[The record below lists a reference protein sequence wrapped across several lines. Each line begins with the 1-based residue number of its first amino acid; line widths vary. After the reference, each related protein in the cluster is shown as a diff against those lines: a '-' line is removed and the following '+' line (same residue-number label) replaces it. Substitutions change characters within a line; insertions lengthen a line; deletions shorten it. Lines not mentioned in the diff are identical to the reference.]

1 MLARHTLT
9 QLQQLL
15 YTGKITCREIV
26 QYHLGRI
33 KECAHL
39 NAFARTYADE
49 ALAQAEV
56 IDEKIRQRKAGKLAG
71 LVAGIKDNIVYRNHP
86 AQAASRILQGFT
98 STYHATAVERL
109 IQEDAIIIGHQ
120 NCDEFGMGSSSENS
134 VYGPVRNGLDPERTA
149 GGSSGGSAVAV
160 QTDMCRI
167 SLGSDTGGS
176 VRQPASFCGVLG
188 LKPTYGRIS
197 RHGLIAYASSLDCI
211 GILGNHAED
220 LALVLETIAGKDEYD
235 STTSG
240 LPVPDFSKSIKTKNN
255 HRWRIAFYAGLTN
268 NANLQPEVRQCFST
282 ILERIQG
289 EGLDV
294 QPVHFPLFEYMLP
307 AYYLLASAEASSNLA
322 RYDGVRYGYS
332 STAASADAAY
342 RQTRTHGFGT
352 EVKRRIMLG
361 TFVLTSDY
369 YDAYY
374 IKAQQVRRLI
384 RDETFK
390 ILQEFDFIITPT
402 APTTAFKLGAQHS
415 NPVQA
420 YLADIFSVQ
429 ANVAGIP
436 AISVPCGKDQAGM
449 PIGMQLMAHAFQEQ
463 KLLQAALWL
472 HHLKQV

>member
-1 MLARHTLT
+1 MLARYTLT

-15 YTGKITCREIV
+15 YTGKISCRDIV
-26 QYHLGRI
+26 QYHLQRT
-33 KECAHL
+33 EQCAHL
-39 NAFARTYADE
+39 NAFVRTYPHE
-49 ALAQAEV
+49 ALAQAEA
-56 IDEKIRQRKAGKLAG
+56 IDKKIRQRKAGKLAG

-98 STYHATAVERL
+98 STYHATAVARL
-109 IQEDAIIIGHQ
+109 INEDAIIIGHQ

-134 VYGPVRNGLDPERTA
+134 VYGPVRNGLDPALTA

-240 LPVPDFSKSIKTKNN
+240 LPVHGYSKNIITENN
-255 HRWRIAFYAGLTN
+255 PRWRIAFYAGLTDN
-268 NANLQPEVRQCFST
+268 PNLQPEVRRCFGT
-282 ILERIQG
+282 ILERIQAKG
-289 EGLDV
+289 ADV

-332 STAASADAAY
+332 SNATSTNVAY
-342 RQTRTHGFGT
+342 RQTRTQGFGA

-361 TFVLTSDY
+361 AFVLTSDY
-369 YDAYY
+369 YNAYY

-402 APTTAFKLGAQHS
+402 APTTAFKLGAQHA

-420 YLADIFSVQ
+420 YLADVFSVQ
-429 ANVAGIP
+429 ANMAGIP

-449 PIGMQLMAHAFQEQ
+449 PIGIQLMAHTFQEQ

-472 HHLKQV
+472 HQLKQV